1 MPKGRYQV
9 MRQYMP
15 KKGKLGLDMMLRTCT
30 VQVNLDFASEKDM
43 VQKMRTSL
51 ALQPLA
57 SALFANSPFVEGKP
71 SGYLSFRSHVWT
83 DVDPDRTGLLPFV
96 FEDGFGFERYVD
108 YMLDVPMYFVYR
120 DGRYIDASGQSFRDF
135 LKGRLPALPGE
146 VPSMSDWEDHLT
158 TTFPDVRLKRY
169 MEMRGADGGRWRRLC
184 ALPAL
189 WTGLFYDRQALDA
202 AAALVADWTEAE
214 RQELRRA
221 VPRLALKTP
230 FRGGILRDVAVEV
243 VAIAREGLRR
253 RARRDS
259 SGQDETHFLTTLA
272 EIAETG
278 RTTADR
284 LLDDYA
290 GKWQQRID
298 PIFAQ
303 EAY

>member
-1 MPKGRYQV
+1 
-9 MRQYMP
+9 
-15 KKGKLGLDMMLRTCT
+15 
-30 VQVNLDFASEKDM
+30 
-43 VQKMRTSL
+43 
-51 ALQPLA
+51 
-57 SALFANSPFVEGKP
+57 
-71 SGYLSFRSHVWT
+71 
-83 DVDPDRTGLLPFV
+83 
-96 FEDGFGFERYVD
+96 
-108 YMLDVPMYFVYR
+108 
-120 DGRYIDASGQSFRDF
+120 
-135 LKGRLPALPGE
+135 
-146 VPSMSDWEDHLT
+146 MSDWEDHLT
-158 TTFPDVRLKRY
+158 TAFPDVRLKRY

-202 AAALVADWTEAE
+202 ASALVADWSEAE
-214 RQELRRA
+214 RQALRRA
-221 VPRLALKTP
+221 VPGLALKAP
-230 FRGGILRDVAVEV
+230 FRGGTVRDVAVAV

-259 SGQDETHFLTTLA
+259 SGQDETHFLATLA

>member
-1 MPKGRYQV
+1 
-9 MRQYMP
+9 
-15 KKGKLGLDMMLRTCT
+15 
-30 VQVNLDFASEKDM
+30 
-43 VQKMRTSL
+43 
-51 ALQPLA
+51 
-57 SALFANSPFVEGKP
+57 
-71 SGYLSFRSHVWT
+71 
-83 DVDPDRTGLLPFV
+83 
-96 FEDGFGFERYVD
+96 
-108 YMLDVPMYFVYR
+108 
-120 DGRYIDASGQSFRDF
+120 
-135 LKGRLPALPGE
+135 
-146 VPSMSDWEDHLT
+146 MSDWEDHLT

-202 AAALVADWTEAE
+202 AAALVADWTEDE

-221 VPRLALKTP
+221 VPRLALKAP
-230 FRGGILRDVAVEV
+230 FRGGTLRHVAVEV
-243 VAIAREGLRR
+243 VAIARAGLRR

-259 SGQDETHFLTTLA
+259 SGQDETHFLATLT

-290 GKWQQRID
+290 GKWQQRIE